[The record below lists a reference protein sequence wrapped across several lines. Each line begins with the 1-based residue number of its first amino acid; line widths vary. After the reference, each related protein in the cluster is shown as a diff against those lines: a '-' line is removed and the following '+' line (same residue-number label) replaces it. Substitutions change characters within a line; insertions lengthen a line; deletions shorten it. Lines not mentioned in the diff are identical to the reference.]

1 MTKIRWTAD
10 RNSMLDILSLQGKRC
25 AEIGVFKGEFS
36 QEILKRNP
44 FELWLVDPWQEQP
57 TDVYPEYWNH
67 PQRYDFGQMYK
78 DVVKLFEHAP
88 QVKVLRRKSFEAAQ
102 KFENESL
109 DFVYV
114 DAIHTFESCYMDM
127 VSWFP
132 KVIPGGW
139 LCGHDFTGEFVGVRQ
154 AITAFCRITGQE
166 VSLLT
171 TETVWASWGIQR
183 V

>member
-1 MTKIRWTAD
+1 MKIEWIPD
-10 RNSMLDILSLQGKRC
+10 RSQMLDRLGLAGRKC
-25 AEIGVFKGEFS
+25 AEIGVFKGEYS

-44 FELWLVDPWQEQP
+44 SELWLVDPWLEQP
-57 TDVYPEYWNH
+57 VAVFPEYWSH
-67 PQRYDFGQMYK
+67 PQRYDFDQLHK
-78 DVVKLFEHAP
+78 DVVKLFEQNP
-88 QVKVLRRKSFEAAQ
+88 QVKIVRRKSFDAAQ
-102 KFENESL
+102 SFASESL
-109 DFVYV
+109 DFVYI

-132 KVIPGGW
+132 KVKIGGW

-171 TETVWASWGIQR
+171 TETVWSSWGIQR